1 LPPKATCYKIVL
13 RLFQGVAVGFPL
25 PSWRGIK
32 EFCHDCREWLGRW
45 LLGRGRE
52 EEIERQL
59 EKLERELEKE
69 RDPGKKAKLA
79 EHVEDLQAAWRGILI
94 AKTER
99 LLRKEG
105 YPPYGALVANGKH
118 TLAPAAREELGML
131 VRAVAELEP
140 PAALPRVLQ
149 LMLSATAKHVLKRY
163 EEALADWNRALE
175 LKPDDPEIL
184 NNRGVTYHDLGRYDE
199 ALADYN
205 RALELRPDDPET
217 LCNRGAAYN
226 RLDRYD
232 DALADLNR
240 AIILKPRYRQG
251 IGNRGNSYFGLKRY
265 KDAIAEYDRVLEM
278 KPDDE
283 RGIGNRGM
291 SYFNLGRYNEALADL
306 NKAVQMSPHTI
317 AYIGYRGN
325 VYRKLKRYDDA
336 LADYN
341 SVLKLKPDDK
351 EAFYSMACLFSLMGS
366 PELAILYLE
375 KAIALDQEWRGEAA
389 TDRDFDNIRDDPRFR
404 RLVGGT

>member
-1 LPPKATCYKIVL
+1 M
-13 RLFQGVAVGFPL
+13 GFSL

-94 AKTER
+94 TKTER

-105 YPPYGALVANGKH
+105 YPPYGALVANGKR

-131 VRAVAELEP
+131 VRAVAELPP
-140 PAALPRVLQ
+140 PAALPQVRQ
-149 LMLSATAKHVLKRY
+149 LVLSAAANYALRRY

-184 NNRGVTYHDLGRYDE
+184 NNRGVTYDDLRRYDKALADYNRALEVRPDYAEALNNRGITYDDLGRYDE

-205 RALELRPDDPET
+205 RALELKPDYPEA
-217 LCNRGAAYN
+217 LNNRGLTHL
-226 RLDRYD
+226 R
-232 DALADLNR
+232 
-240 AIILKPRYRQG
+240 
-251 IGNRGNSYFGLKRY
+251 
-265 KDAIAEYDRVLEM
+265 
-278 KPDDE
+278 
-283 RGIGNRGM
+283 
-291 SYFNLGRYNEALADL
+291 LGRCDEALADL
-306 NKAVQMSPHTI
+306 S
-317 AYIGYRGN
+317 R
-325 VYRKLKRYDDA
+325 A
-336 LADYN
+336 LQ
-341 SVLKLKPDDK
+341 LKPDDPQSL
-351 EAFYSMACLFSLMGS
+351 YNMACLFSLMQR
-366 PELAILYLE
+366 PEDATAYLE
-375 KAIALDQEWRGEAA
+375 KAIALDQKWRGEAA
-389 TDRDFDNIRDDPRFR
+389 TDTDFDNIRDHPRFR
-404 RLVGGT
+404 RLVGGI